1 MREKRDYP
9 PCLFLDRHKTKP
21 KKSSKTIKIKHTKKT
36 MPNWLPFDANI
47 YAPMVQNIQNEVGVV
62 RNPPVNNWTDARKG
76 ALRDGK

>member
-9 PCLFLDRHKTKP
+9 PCLFLDRHKTTKP
-21 KKSSKTIKIKHTKKT
+21 KKSSKNNQTHKED
-36 MPNWLPFDANI
+36 MANWLPFDANI